1 MVMYLL
7 GEKLCETSMDY
18 ILTHD
23 CSCVTVVN
31 EAEYPEVLKKLN
43 MSFEGEYRLSDVSFC
58 KMENHMNCLFGTLCI
73 PSLIDVI
80 GFRYNLMIFINAN
93 HVVIV
98 DNNNF
103 AIRMIK
109 SIMQRSSNQGD
120 TKERFLYNFVLYFIN
135 RGTGLI
141 DDFEN
146 TLMSL
151 EDDILHDKEHHFQ
164 EKFVPIRKQLLILRT
179 YYEQMVD
186 LCRELEENEN
196 KFFQRDQLRY
206 FGILTDR
213 ADRLMDKTKQL
224 LDYATQV
231 KEANNDKINKQQNDN
246 MQFLTIIT
254 SIFYPLTLITGWYGM
269 NFENMPELKHG
280 YPFVIALSVVVFI
293 ICVIV
298 FKKKKIL

>member
-1 MVMYLL
+1 MYLL
-7 GEKLCETSMDY
+7 GENLKETSLEY
-18 ILTHD
+18 VLSHD
-23 CSCVTVVN
+23 CSSIAVVN
-31 EAEYPEVLKKLN
+31 ESEYPELLKKLK
-43 MSFEGEYRLSDVSFC
+43 MSFEGEYKLSEVSFC
-58 KMENHMNCLFGTLCI
+58 KMENHLNCMFGTLSI

-80 GFRYNLMIFINAN
+80 GFRYNLMMFINEN
-93 HVVIV
+93 HVIIV

-120 TKERFLYNFVLYFIN
+120 TKERFLYNFILYFIN
-135 RGTGLI
+135 RGTGLM

-146 TLMSL
+146 TLMNL
-151 EDDILHDKEHHFQ
+151 EDDILHDKEQDFQ
-164 EKFVPIRKQLLILRT
+164 EKFIPIRKQLLTLRT
-179 YYEQMVD
+179 YYEQIVD

-196 KFFQRDQLRY
+196 KFFQKNQLRY

-224 LDYATQV
+224 LDYASQV
-231 KEANNDKINKQQNDN
+231 KEANNDKINKKQNDN
-246 MQFLTIIT
+246 MQFLTIIST
-254 SIFYPLTLITGWYGM
+254 IFYPLTLITGWYGM

-280 YPFVIALSVVVFI
+280 YPFVIAVSI
-293 ICVIV
+293 IVLAICIII